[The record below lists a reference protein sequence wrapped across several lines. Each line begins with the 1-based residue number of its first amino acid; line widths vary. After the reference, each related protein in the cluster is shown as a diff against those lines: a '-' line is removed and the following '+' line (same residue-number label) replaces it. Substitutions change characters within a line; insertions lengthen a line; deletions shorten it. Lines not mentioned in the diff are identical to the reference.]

1 MSRRLTCC
9 RCAWRSKAV
18 EALGIQSFELV
29 DAQGA
34 ALPAFTAG
42 SHIDVFLPG
51 GLIRQYSLCN
61 DPKETHRYVLG
72 VLRDPASRGGSQAM
86 HDAGERRRCAAD
98 QRVPKTISLWRPAQ
112 RAACCWPEA
121 SASHRILCMAEQLA
135 QQHAPFEMH
144 YCTRERE
151 RTAFFERIG
160 GSAFA
165 ASSVQFH
172 FDAGAPEQKLN
183 IPALL
188 ANPEAGRHLYVCGP
202 KGFINAVLDQA
213 KPAGWP
219 ADQLHC
225 EFFAG
230 EEVKALAGD
239 GSFQVKLASSGK
251 VITVPADTT
260 VVKALADA
268 GVEVMTSC
276 EQGVCGTC
284 LTRVLE
290 GEIDH
295 RDQYL
300 TPEEQAANDQFLPC
314 CSRAKSPLLVLDLLI
329 RG

>member
-1 MSRRLTCC
+1 MSGAGMLSVRV
-9 RCAWRSKAV
+9 SKKTV
-18 EALGIQSFELV
+18 EAQGIQSFELV

-61 DPKETHRYVLG
+61 DPKETQRYVLG

-86 HDAGERRRCAAD
+86 HDAVNEGDVLQISR
-98 QRVPKTISLWRPAQ
+98 PKNHFALAPGAKSSLLLAGGIGITP
-112 RAACCWPEA
+112 
-121 SASHRILCMAEQLA
+121 ILCMAEQLA

-151 RTAFFERIG
+151 RTAFFERISG
-160 GSAFA
+160 AGFA
-165 ASSVQFH
+165 AQVQFH
-172 FDAGAPEQKLN
+172 FAAGAPEQKLD

-213 KPAGWP
+213 KAAGWP

-239 GSFQVKLASSGK
+239 GSFEVKLASSGK
-251 VITVPADTT
+251 VITVAADTT

-268 GVEVMTSC
+268 GVEVLTSC

-314 CSRAKSPLLVLDLLI
+314 CSRATSPLLVLDL
-329 RG
+329 